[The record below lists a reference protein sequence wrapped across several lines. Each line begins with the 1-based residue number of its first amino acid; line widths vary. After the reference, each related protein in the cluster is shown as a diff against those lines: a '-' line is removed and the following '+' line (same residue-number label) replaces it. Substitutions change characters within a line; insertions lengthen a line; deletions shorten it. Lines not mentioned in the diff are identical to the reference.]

1 MIQFQ
6 NHNIERRKHPR
17 ADLKINMHCSSLTG
31 QRDSM
36 INQIRMVDMSQ
47 SGIGA
52 VSDRRFQPDERVVL
66 HLPKSHQQLHQ
77 HLFARVAWCVSLRQ
91 TCSRKP
97 TRRLWQRSGRRIE
110 FRQPGLNR
118 SGCFCISVVGRIP

>member
-77 HLFARVAWCVSLRQ
+77 HLFARVAWCVPA
-91 TCSRKP
+91 K
-97 TRRLWQRSGRRIE
+97 SGFKVGLE
-110 FRQPGLNR
+110 FETDVLPEANAATLAA
-118 SGCFCISVVGRIP
+118 